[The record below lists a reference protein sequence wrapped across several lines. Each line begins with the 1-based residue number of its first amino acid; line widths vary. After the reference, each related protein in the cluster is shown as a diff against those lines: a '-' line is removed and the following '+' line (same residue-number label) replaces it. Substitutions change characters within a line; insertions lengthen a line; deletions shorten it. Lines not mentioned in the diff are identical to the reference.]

1 MNSFDLKQIINDLV
15 QIQQILM
22 PSSCLQSRLIRKPV
36 YKIRKNNNTEQNNV
50 ENRKEIR
57 KFTMVDYESN
67 ISINNLV
74 RKQDAFELRLK
85 LMEDEVRTE
94 NVESDYLLDIILKNM
109 NNSPY
114 GNISSI
120 FKQ

>member
-1 MNSFDLKQIINDLV
+1 
-15 QIQQILM
+15 M

-114 GNISSI
+114 GNVSSL

>member
-1 MNSFDLKQIINDLV
+1 MNSFDLKQIKNDLV
-15 QIQQILM
+15 QIQQILT
-22 PSSCLQSRLIRKPV
+22 PSSCLQYRLIRKPV

-57 KFTMVDYESN
+57 KFTMVDYDSN
-67 ISINNLV
+67 INNLL

-85 LMEDEVRTE
+85 LIEDEVRTE
-94 NVESDYLLDIILKNM
+94 NIESDYLLDIILKNM
-109 NNSPY
+109 NSSPY
-114 GNISSI
+114 SNISSI

>member
-1 MNSFDLKQIINDLV
+1 MNSFDLKQIKNDLV

-57 KFTMVDYESN
+57 KFTMVDYDSN
-67 ISINNLV
+67 ISINNLL

-85 LMEDEVRTE
+85 LIEDEVRTE

-114 GNISSI
+114 GNVSSI

>member
-1 MNSFDLKQIINDLV
+1 MNSFDLKQIKNYLV

-57 KFTMVDYESN
+57 KFTMVDYDSN
-67 ISINNLV
+67 ISINNLL

-85 LMEDEVRTE
+85 LIEDEVRTE

-114 GNISSI
+114 GNVSSI